1 MEGATARP
9 ETVLRCIAAAPGVA
23 YGPAYLLLEG
33 MVKVSKH
40 AIEDVKAEQVRLD
53 AALETTR
60 RQISE
65 LRDEV
70 AGRLG
75 DAEAEIF
82 DAHLLVL
89 EDAALVG
96 EVMAMVKSQKLN
108 IEHCFSTVADRYIE
122 IFANLDDDYLRE
134 RASDIRDVTGRIL
147 DNLLGV
153 TSRARKAGEPS
164 IIVAGDLTPS
174 DTASLPVGEVL
185 AIATESGNR
194 TSHSAI
200 MARALEVPA
209 VVGVHGLMDLVSA
222 GDTIVVDGDEGLV
235 ILNPSAATLER
246 VRLSSAQAARRR
258 EALLADNGSPD
269 VGTDGSAFVLQAN
282 IGGPDDLEDA
292 VIAKAHGVGLYRTEN
307 LFLRIDGW
315 PDEATQYAEY
325 AEVVRKAS
333 GQAVTFRTLDI
344 GGDKQLGD
352 AEVEANPFMGFRA
365 LRLCLEQPEIFRT
378 QLRAIVR
385 ASALGPV
392 SIMFPMVSG
401 LDEVR
406 RAKAAVHAV
415 VAELQSEGIRPMI
428 PLRLGVMIEIPSATV
443 IADAL
448 AAECDFFSI
457 GTNDLVQYLLAV
469 DRGNERV
476 ASLYEPAHPAVVLTL
491 QRVFQAA
498 RSRGIPCGV
507 CGELAGDVGW
517 APLLLGLGADSLSM
531 STPAIPEVRYVLR
544 RSTQADR
551 EALAGV
557 ALASVDP
564 VATTLALRSFASD
577 RLRSRP

>member
-9 ETVLRCIAAAPGVA
+9 ERVLRCIAAAPGVA

-75 DAEAEIF
+75 EAEAEIF

-96 EVMAMVKSQKLN
+96 EVMAMVKTQKLN

-122 IFANLDDDYLRE
+122 IFANLDDDFLRE

-153 TSRARKAGEPS
+153 TSRIRKAGEPS
-164 IIVAGDLTPS
+164 IILAGDLTPS

-209 VVGVHGLMDLVSA
+209 VVGVHGLMDLVNA

-235 ILNPSAATLER
+235 ILNPTPATLER

-269 VGTDGSAFVLQAN
+269 VGTDGTPFILQAN

-292 VIAKAHGVGLYRTEN
+292 AIAKAHGVGLYRTEN

-325 AEVVRKAS
+325 AEVVRKAN

-365 LRLCLEQPEIFRT
+365 LRLCLEQPEIFRA

-415 VAELQSEGIRPMI
+415 VNELQTEGIRPMV
-428 PLRLGVMIEIPSATV
+428 PLRMGVMIEIPSATV

-498 RSRGIPCGV
+498 RARGIPCGV

-551 EALAGV
+551 EALARV
-557 ALASVDP
+557 ALASADP
-564 VATTLALRSFASD
+564 VVTTLALRSFASD

>member
-174 DTASLPVGEVL
+174 DTASLPAGEVL

-269 VGTDGSAFVLQAN
+269 VGTDGSPFVLQAN

-325 AEVVRKAS
+325 AEVVRKAN

-415 VAELQSEGIRPMI
+415 VAELQAEGIRPMT

-448 AAECDFFSI
+448 AVECDFFSI

-544 RSTQADR
+544 RTTQADR

>member
-9 ETVLRCIAAAPGVA
+9 ERVLRCIAAAPGVA

-33 MVKVSKH
+33 MVKVSKY

-134 RASDIRDVTGRIL
+134 RSSDIRDVTGRIL

-174 DTASLPVGEVL
+174 DTASLPAGEVL

-209 VVGVHGLMDLVSA
+209 VVGVHGLIDLVSA
-222 GDTIVVDGDEGLV
+222 GDTIVVDGDEGVV

-269 VGTDGSAFVLQAN
+269 VGTDGSPFVLQAN

-325 AEVVRKAS
+325 AEVVRKAN

-415 VAELQSEGIRPMI
+415 VTELQAEGIRPMI

-448 AAECDFFSI
+448 AAECDFFSV

>member
-1 MEGATARP
+1 
-9 ETVLRCIAAAPGVA
+9 
-23 YGPAYLLLEG
+23 
-33 MVKVSKH
+33 
-40 AIEDVKAEQVRLD
+40 
-53 AALETTR
+53 
-60 RQISE
+60 
-65 LRDEV
+65 
-70 AGRLG
+70 
-75 DAEAEIF
+75 
-82 DAHLLVL
+82 
-89 EDAALVG
+89 
-96 EVMAMVKSQKLN
+96 
-108 IEHCFSTVADRYIE
+108 
-122 IFANLDDDYLRE
+122 
-134 RASDIRDVTGRIL
+134 
-147 DNLLGV
+147 
-153 TSRARKAGEPS
+153 
-164 IIVAGDLTPS
+164 
-174 DTASLPVGEVL
+174 
-185 AIATESGNR
+185 
-194 TSHSAI
+194 
-200 MARALEVPA
+200 
-209 VVGVHGLMDLVSA
+209 
-222 GDTIVVDGDEGLV
+222 
-235 ILNPSAATLER
+235 
-246 VRLSSAQAARRR
+246 
-258 EALLADNGSPD
+258 LLADNGSPD
-269 VGTDGSAFVLQAN
+269 VGTDGTPFILQAN

-292 VIAKAHGVGLYRTEN
+292 AIAKAHGVGLYRTEN

-325 AEVVRKAS
+325 AEVVRKAN

-365 LRLCLEQPEIFRT
+365 LRLCLEQPEIFRA

-415 VAELQSEGIRPMI
+415 VNELQTEGIRPMV
-428 PLRLGVMIEIPSATV
+428 PLRMGVMIEIPSATV

-498 RSRGIPCGV
+498 RARGIPCGV

-551 EALAGV
+551 EALARV
-557 ALASVDP
+557 ALASADP
-564 VATTLALRSFASD
+564 VVTTLALRSFASD

>member
-33 MVKVSKH
+33 MVKVSKY